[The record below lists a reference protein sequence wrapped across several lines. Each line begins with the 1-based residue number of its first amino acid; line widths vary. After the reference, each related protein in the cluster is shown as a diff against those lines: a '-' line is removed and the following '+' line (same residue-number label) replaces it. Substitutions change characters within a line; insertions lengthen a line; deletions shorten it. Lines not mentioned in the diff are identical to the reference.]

1 MVRMATEEARREPT
15 PRGYHIAKR
24 VAAQVSVASE
34 CVLNKKTYGLMP
46 WHYRHGMKSRHAFA
60 LFVSQIRP
68 RDVCND
74 RCLSFPT
81 EICSPSALC

>member
-34 CVLNKKTYGLMP
+34 CVLNKKTYGLIP
-46 WHYRHGMKSRHAFA
+46 RHYPARHEITPCVCPIRKSNPTA
-60 LFVSQIRP
+60 
-68 RDVCND
+68 
-74 RCLSFPT
+74 RCLQR
-81 EICSPSALC
+81 

>member
-34 CVLNKKTYGLMP
+34 CVLNKKTYGLIP
-46 WHYRHGMKSRHAFA
+46 WCYQARHEITPCAYPIRKSNPTA
-60 LFVSQIRP
+60 
-68 RDVCND
+68 
-74 RCLSFPT
+74 RCLQQ
-81 EICSPSALC
+81 